1 MCYLFICCG
10 MNQKQNNLT
19 FEVKKIDS
27 SSKPLEETH
36 VDEDAGGMELDV
48 ASVLGAVVGVVP
60 LV

>member
-1 MCYLFICCG
+1 

-48 ASVLGAVVGVVP
+48 ASVLGAVVRIVP